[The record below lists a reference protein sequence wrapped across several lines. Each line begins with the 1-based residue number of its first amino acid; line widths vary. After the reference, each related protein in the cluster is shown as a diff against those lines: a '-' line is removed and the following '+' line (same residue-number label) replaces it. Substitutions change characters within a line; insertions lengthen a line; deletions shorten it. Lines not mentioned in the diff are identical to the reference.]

1 MVCGCEEPPAALPA
15 PAEEVQQTSA
25 PTAAPEER
33 APEERAL
40 DAEGPV
46 LHEPRFELRL
56 EADDAYAIGEEGS
69 FHVSLRPGPDFEME
83 ARYPYR
89 VVIVGGEGIDLPRSE
104 LARRDASRLDAEE
117 ARFDVHFTPRQG
129 GTHRCVVDVE
139 FAVCADD
146 GCFPMER
153 RLAVEL
159 PAS

>member
-1 MVCGCEEPPAALPA
+1 M
-15 PAEEVQQTSA
+15 S
-25 PTAAPEER
+25 
-33 APEERAL
+33 EERAL
-40 DAEGPV
+40 DSEGPV
-46 LHEPRFELRL
+46 LQEPRFELRL

-69 FHVSLRPGPDFEME
+69 FHVSLRPGANFEME
-83 ARYPYR
+83 ARYPCR
-89 VVIVGGEGIDLPRSE
+89 VAVVAGEGIDLPRSE

-139 FAVCADD
+139 FAVCADN

-153 RLAVEL
+153 RLAMEL